1 MSELTISVG
10 PQHPGSGHFRLI
22 VKLDGDKIVEVIPDP
37 GYVHRGEEKIAE
49 YRNYIQNIPHFE
61 RPAIH
66 DSSNILFAYV
76 QAVEDLMNLKI
87 PERGQYIRVIMAE
100 LNRIIAHLYYFAI
113 YGIFVGH
120 STMFMWPMGD
130 REHFI
135 DLAQMISG
143 QRVGFAFL
151 IPGGVRNDIPEGM
164 MTRVND
170 ACNYFEKRLT
180 EYERIFMNNPIFEKR
195 AKGIGKLS
203 KEDAIKLGVV
213 GPTLRASGVKA
224 DIRKDEPYA
233 VYDKLDFDIPV
244 SKDCDSWARA
254 WVHIEEM
261 RQSMSIIKQALKDM
275 PSGPV
280 KLNLRG
286 QIRAPPGEA
295 FSRAEASRGA
305 VSFYLVSNGGMNP
318 YRIRLITPSFR
329 NLIAIPH
336 ILKGLLLADIPP
348 AFWSLDYWPV
358 EADR

>member
-22 VKLDGDKIVEVIPDP
+22 VKVNGDKIVEADPDP
-37 GYVHRGEEKIAE
+37 GYVHRGEEKLAE

-61 RPAIH
+61 RPILH

-76 QAVEDLMNLKI
+76 RGVEDLMNLEV

-120 STMFMWPMGD
+120 STMFMWPAGD

-143 QRVGFAFL
+143 QRVTFAFL
-151 IPGGVRNDIPEGM
+151 VPGGVRNDMPEGVKI
-164 MTRVND
+164 RAVN
-170 ACNYFEKRLT
+170 ACNYFEKRLI
-180 EYERIFMNNPIFEKR
+180 EYERIFMNNPIFER
-195 AKGIGKLS
+195 RSKGMGVLS
-203 KEDAIKLGVV
+203 KSDAIKLGVV
-213 GPTLRASGVKA
+213 GPSLRASGVNA
-224 DIRKDEPYA
+224 DLRKDEPYS
-233 VYDKLDFDIPV
+233 VYNKLDFDIPV
-244 SKDCDSWARA
+244 SKDGDSWARA

-286 QIRAPPGEA
+286 QVRAPPGEV

-305 VSFYLVSNGGMNP
+305 LSFYMVSNGGMTP
-318 YRIRLITPSFR
+318 YRVRLITPSFR
-329 NLIAIPH
+329 NIVAIPK
-336 ILKGLLLADIPP
+336 IAKGLLLADLPP
-348 AFWSLDYWPV
+348 AYWSLDYWPV